1 MSLEMMTWA
10 KRQFGLK
17 SAKMVLIMLADEAD
31 SSGVCFLG
39 QAKLAWLCEMS
50 DRTVR
55 EHLKTLEAK
64 DLLHRERRPADFVR
78 GGRKVDA
85 IVLHDHV
92 ELARPEFP
100 GAEQER
106 RTAAANRRYRVSYAE
121 EERSGSRDV
130 SPSQDQPEVSS
141 GSPVDNYVS
150 PSQPEPEVSSGK
162 AYLTGRITSF
172 EPEESRKNA
181 PGALKGSRV
190 RINPSNP
197 IPSWPEPVDEPEA
210 DRIGRDRT
218 GSDHPQTTSD
228 PTADGGPTPAPAGT
242 PRSVLGVPLRQLRA
256 KLGGQTG
263 VLGGVDDETVAEV
276 VRIVF
281 ARSTRP
287 VRSPMGL
294 MIQAMRQPDSAAE
307 TIEEAE
313 ARVAACT
320 ETTPAPAPWNTP
332 VSPVAAEAEWGEFVA
347 QAQELVQAEEQAAAA
362 RLVTCRIHHVEHSA
376 AAVCPGCR
384 ADALSGTTGTPEPGA
399 DGSFDL
405 EAWRAQRRAAR
416 AAQAEQVEQ
425 TRAALTDRRKTQGQ
439 AGHPSAGAR
448 FSGGGR

>member
-17 SAKMVLIMLADEAD
+17 SAKMVLLILADEAD

-100 GAEQER
+100 GVEQER

-121 EERSGSRDV
+121 EERSGGRGV
-130 SPSQDQPEVSS
+130 YPSQDQPEVSS

-162 AYLTGRITSF
+162 ADLTGRITSF

-181 PGALKGSRV
+181 PGALKGSRA
-190 RINPSNP
+190 RTNPSNP
-197 IPSWPEPVDEPEA
+197 IQS
-210 DRIGRDRT
+210 
-218 GSDHPQTTSD
+218 S
-228 PTADGGPTPAPAGT
+228 
-242 PRSVLGVPLRQLRA
+242 
-256 KLGGQTG
+256 
-263 VLGGVDDETVAEV
+263 
-276 VRIVF
+276 
-281 ARSTRP
+281 
-287 VRSPMGL
+287 
-294 MIQAMRQPDSAAE
+294 
-307 TIEEAE
+307 
-313 ARVAACT
+313 
-320 ETTPAPAPWNTP
+320 APAP
-332 VSPVAAEAEWGEFVA
+332 
-347 QAQELVQAEEQAAAA
+347 
-362 RLVTCRIHHVEHSA
+362 
-376 AAVCPGCR
+376 
-384 ADALSGTTGTPEPGA
+384 
-399 DGSFDL
+399 
-405 EAWRAQRRAAR
+405 RAADR
-416 AAQAEQVEQ
+416 AGSDRIWMTPRPQPARPVPPGRLRPRQAP
-425 TRAALTDRRKTQGQ
+425 RGRCWGFPC
-439 AGHPSAGAR
+439 GSCGPSSAGR
-448 FSGGGR
+448 PECSVGSMTRPWLR